1 MYDPRNRGLQFALP
15 VTRHAAEAEIAA
27 HDGADRGNG
36 DGSSPSPRTK
46 RRMDAALIVAREIG
60 RSPKCS
66 TRKSSDWSAT
76 LPTGAVRQSP
86 DVAHVGIE
94 ARQFLFDGGVAG
106 GMAQHHAA
114 GFVSTAEQNQAI
126 GRCKSRPLG
135 AASWERREGVARPEF
150 PACGVGDF
158 CEGFSRPFGR
168 GSGRD
173 DSCRR
178 SSRGWLVVLPALRE
192 LRPHTCST

>member
-1 MYDPRNRGLQFALP
+1 MYDTRNRGLQFAVP
-15 VTRHAAEAEIAA
+15 VTRHAAEAETAA

-94 ARQFLFDGGVAG
+94 ARQSLFDGGVAG
-106 GMAQHHAA
+106 GIAQHHAA
-114 GFVSTAEQNQAI
+114 GFEYPRPGLEVPRLPGTAMRADEA
-126 GRCKSRPLG
+126 
-135 AASWERREGVARPEF
+135 ARPALSGQIVG
-150 PACGVGDF
+150 ACVVA
-158 CEGFSRPFGR
+158 
-168 GSGRD
+168 SGPGHEHLD
-173 DSCRR
+173 
-178 SSRGWLVVLPALRE
+178 RGWLVVLPALRE